1 MFKKLNEKFIKVA
14 DSVSWGMGTP
24 ANISF
29 WILAVLIWFILG
41 YTRRE
46 LFVKGGLLP
55 EWFTSD
61 AWNFPL
67 NTITTLAELYIGFL
81 VAAAA
86 NRSERKLREMI
97 EHTRHTVDKVE
108 QINAKQNELLEA
120 LIKYQERE
128 LGKEEAVLRAVKSRK
143 EQKSA
148 H

>member
-1 MFKKLNEKFIKVA
+1 MFKTLNEKFIKVA

-24 ANISF
+24 ANIGF
-29 WILAVLIWFILG
+29 WLLAVVVWFVLG

-46 LFVKGGLLP
+46 LFEKGGLLP
-55 EWFTSD
+55 DWFTSP

-97 EHTRHTVDKVE
+97 EHTRHTVDRVE
-108 QINAKQNELLEA
+108 EINAKQNEVLQALL
-120 LIKYQERE
+120 KYQERE
-128 LGKEEAVLRAVKSRK
+128 LGKENEVLRAVESKK
-143 EQKSA
+143 
-148 H
+148 